1 MRPLKLSDANPA
13 ELAEDVL
20 VVGVTSKGSTERLF
34 VPDDKNL
41 TRTIR
46 RAIESSLTMVG
57 ASAKPESLT
66 RIPPVAGVS
75 VEMILAVGLGD
86 PSEKDFGPENLRRA
100 AGRATLDIASGAQV
114 VISLPANTPSDVAAI
129 AQGALLGAYRF
140 EDFRGTGTSSPK
152 KAPRSITVVT
162 QDAKDR
168 HVKEA
173 VRRSA
178 TIAKNVN
185 FARSLV
191 NAPPSAL
198 HPRELAEA
206 TQKEV
211 TKLPI
216 QCTVLDER
224 ALKRGGYGGILAVGQ
239 GSANPPRLIRMEYT
253 PARPKVH
260 IALVGKGITFDSGG
274 LSLKPPKAMETMK
287 CDMGGA
293 AAVIA
298 ATLAIAELKIPA
310 RITTYAACAENM
322 PSGTAQRPGDVLT
335 TYGGT
340 TVEVLNTDAEGRLV
354 LADALVRAGEDE
366 PDYIIDV
373 ATLTGA
379 QMVALGSRVSAVM
392 GNDSFVREDVVRAA
406 ELTGEQFWQM
416 PLPKELRKSLDSPI
430 ADLSNIGDRMGG
442 MLVAG
447 LFLQEFIPN
456 GTPWAHLDIAGPAFN
471 EGAPHGYTP
480 TGGTG
485 VAVRTLVQFVK
496 DTADSNRN

>member
-1 MRPLKLSDANPA
+1 MRPLKLSASNPA

-20 VVGVTSKGSTERLF
+20 VVGVTTKGSNDRLI
-34 VPDDKNL
+34 VPDDKSL
-41 TRTIR
+41 SRTIR

-57 ASAKPESLT
+57 ASAKSEQLT
-66 RIPPVAGVS
+66 KIPPVAGVS
-75 VEMILAVGLGD
+75 AEMILAVGLGD
-86 PSEKDFGPENLRRA
+86 MTEKDFGPENLRRA
-100 AGRATLDIASGAQV
+100 AGRAVLELTDNPRV
-114 VISLPANTPSDVAAI
+114 VISLPAKSPSDVAAI

-140 EDFRGTGTSSPK
+140 EDFRGVGTAKPK

-162 QDAKDR
+162 PDAEDR
-168 HVKEA
+168 HTKEA
-173 VRRSA
+173 VRRAA
-178 TIAKNVN
+178 TVAKNVW
-185 FARSLV
+185 FARNLV

-198 HPRELAEA
+198 HPKELAEA
-206 TQKEV
+206 AQAAV
-211 TKLPI
+211 AKLPI

-224 ALKRGGYGGILAVGQ
+224 ALKRGAYGGILGVGQ
-239 GSANPPRLIRMEYT
+239 GSANPPRLIRMEYS

-310 RITTYAACAENM
+310 RVTTYAACAENM

-335 TYGGT
+335 TYGGKT
-340 TVEVLNTDAEGRLV
+340 IEVLNTDAEGRLV

-379 QMVALGSRVSAVM
+379 QMVALGSRVSGVM
-392 GNDSFVREDVVRAA
+392 GNDSFVREDIVRAA

-430 ADLSNIGDRMGG
+430 ADLANIGDRMGG

-447 LFLQEFIPN
+447 LFLQEFIPE

-471 EGAPHGYTP
+471 EGDTHGYTP
-480 TGGTG
+480 SGGTG
-485 VAVRTLVQFVK
+485 VAVRTLVQFVR
-496 DTADSNRN
+496 DTADSNRT

>member
-1 MRPLKLSDANPA
+1 MRPLKLSLTNPA
-13 ELAEDVL
+13 ELADDVL
-20 VVGVTSKGSTERLF
+20 VVGVTAKGSSDKLL
-34 VPDDKNL
+34 VPDDKSL
-41 TRTIR
+41 SRTIR
-46 RAIESSLTMVG
+46 KAIESSLTMVK
-57 ASAKPESLT
+57 ASAKPDSIT
-66 RIPPVAGVS
+66 KIPPVPGVLA
-75 VEMILAVGLGD
+75 EMIIAVGLGD
-86 PSEKDFGPENLRRA
+86 ITDRDFGPENLRRA
-100 AGRATLDIASGAQV
+100 AGMAVLSAASGAKV
-114 VISLPANTPSDVAAI
+114 VISLPAKDPSDVAAI

-140 EDFRGTGTSSPK
+140 ENFRGAGTAAQNKP
-152 KAPRSITVVT
+152 PRSITVVT
-162 QDAKDR
+162 PHARDR
-168 HVKEA
+168 HTKEA

-178 TIAKNVN
+178 AVAKRVW
-185 FARSLV
+185 FARDLV

-198 HPRELAEA
+198 HPKELAEL
-206 TQKEV
+206 TQAEV
-211 TKLPI
+211 AKLPI
-216 QCTVLDER
+216 ECTVLDER
-224 ALKRGGYGGILAVGQ
+224 ALKRGNYGGILGVGQ
-239 GSANPPRLIRMEYT
+239 GSVNPPRLIRLEYT

-335 TYGGT
+335 TYGGKT
-340 TVEVLNTDAEGRLV
+340 IEVLNTDAEGRLV

-366 PDYIIDV
+366 PDFIIDV

-379 QMVALGSRVSAVM
+379 QMVALGSRVSGVM
-392 GNDSFVREDVVRAA
+392 GNDAFVREDIVRAA

-430 ADLSNIGDRMGG
+430 ADLANIGDRMGG

-447 LFLQEFIPN
+447 LFLQEFIPA

-471 EGAPHGYTP
+471 EGEAHGYTP
-480 TGGTG
+480 SGGTG
-485 VAVRTLVQFVK
+485 VAVRTVVQFVK